1 MFKEDRALLP
11 TKREIKIPSII
22 VYNDINIII
31 MWKVQANFKR
41 EAGVKWPLLSDS

>member
-31 MWKVQANFKR
+31 MMEGAANFKR
-41 EAGVKWPLLSDS
+41 EVGVKWPLIE

>member
-22 VYNDINIII
+22 VYNDIHIII
-31 MWKVQANFKR
+31 MMEGAAYFKS
-41 EAGVKWPLLSDS
+41 EAGVNWQLIE

>member
-1 MFKEDRALLP
+1 MFIEDRALLP

-31 MWKVQANFKR
+31 MMEGAAILKERPV
-41 EAGVKWPLLSDS
+41 